1 MDCKICHVKNIP
13 RLEKHQSFVWAK
25 GVIIKIGCG
34 FYIRNGIKYK
44 QINDL
49 DIRYYDDNNEF
60 QSSWIEII
68 KENKPNI
75 IARVFYRYPK
85 KTSDNIFNDK
95 LDQTLKRISKEKKMN
110 IVCGDFNYN
119 FLNREYNIYISDFI
133 DIMYSQL
140 FQPCIIEPT
149 RIIKKINHL
158 LLIIYLLTLPLKK

>member
-1 MDCKICHVKNIP
+1 M
-13 RLEKHQSFVWAK
+13 
-25 GVIIKIGCG
+25 
-34 FYIRNGIKYK
+34 
-44 QINDL
+44 
-49 DIRYYDDNNEF
+49 
-60 QSSWIEII
+60 
-68 KENKPNI
+68 
-75 IARVFYRYPK
+75 FYRHPK
-85 KTSDNIFNDK
+85 RTSDNIFNDK

-158 LLIIYLLTLPLKK
+158 LLIIYLLTLPLKKINSGNLIDKISDHMPNFLLIILK